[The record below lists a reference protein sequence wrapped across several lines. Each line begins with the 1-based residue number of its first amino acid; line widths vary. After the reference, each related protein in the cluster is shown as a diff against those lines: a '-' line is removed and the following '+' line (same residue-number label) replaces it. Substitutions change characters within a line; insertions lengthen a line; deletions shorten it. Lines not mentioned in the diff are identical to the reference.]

1 MEQVF
6 PPGLNCEK
14 AFLRGIINMKYE
26 LCLRIRYCFF
36 FPLMVFVEKLV
47 VGIKFLVF
55 VKFC

>member
-1 MEQVF
+1 
-6 PPGLNCEK
+6 
-14 AFLRGIINMKYE
+14 MKYE